1 MVWLHAQLAARVAY
15 HRGVFGARV
24 TRPLRV
30 VQGAARLGV
39 ALATGG
45 GFPFSATFILT
56 HRCNFQCAYC
66 NIPAAAGREMTTAEF
81 CRAIDELRAAGLV
94 RASFSGGE
102 ALLRRDALSIIKHA
116 RGVGLMTSLNSNAW
130 MTGRHLDELAENLDL
145 LVVSLDG
152 PEPVHDLV
160 RRRAGSYARV
170 ISVLEGARE
179 RGLATATITVLSR
192 ENMHVIDEVLALAER
207 YGFYAYFQPAYEDC
221 FDHEK
226 GVDPAIDGRLFA
238 DIAGRLAAGLAAG
251 RPVGASARYV
261 ERLEQGPVFGDCSK
275 CSAGRF
281 WGTVLPDGVVIP
293 CHLQAS
299 SGEKFL
305 NGLEVGFAAA
315 FRGLRR
321 PMSGPGCAIS
331 PYQETDLIF
340 SLDRG
345 AIAAALRRLVRRGAG
360 AT

>member
-1 MVWLHAQLAARVAY
+1 VAY
-15 HRGVFGARV
+15 DGRVFGARV

-30 VQGAARLGV
+30 VQGAARLGA

-56 HRCNFQCAYC
+56 HRCNFECAYC

-81 CRAIDELRAAGLV
+81 CRAIDELRDAGLV

-102 ALLRRDALSIIKHA
+102 ALLRRDALEIIKHA

-130 MTGRHLDELAENLDL
+130 LTERHLGELAESLDL

-160 RRRAGSYARV
+160 RRRRGSYARV
-170 ISVLEGARE
+170 IAVLEGARR
-179 RGLATATITVLSR
+179 RGLATATITVLTR
-192 ENMHVIDEVLALAER
+192 ENMHVIDDVLGLAEAH
-207 YGFYAYFQPAYEDC
+207 GFYAYFQPAYEDC
-221 FDHEK
+221 FNYAR
-226 GVDPAIDGRLFA
+226 GLDPVIDARLFA
-238 DIAGRLAAGLAAG
+238 DIAGRLAEARAAG
-251 RPVGASARYV
+251 RPVGASAGYV
-261 ERLEQGPVFGDCSK
+261 ERLARGPVFGDCSK

-293 CHLQAS
+293 CHLQAE
-299 SGEKFL
+299 SGAEFF

-315 FRGLRR
+315 FRRLRR
-321 PMSGPGCAIS
+321 PMTGPGCAIS

-340 SLDRG
+340 SLDRA
-345 AIAAALRRLVRRGAG
+345 AIAAALRRLVRA
-360 AT
+360 